1 MNKSIY
7 KKITIAS
14 FIMMASVA
22 LSRMTGLLREMS
34 IAYFGGTGGHV
45 DAYQVAFVIPEIL
58 NHILASGFLS
68 VTFIPL
74 FSKYIVEKNEDKG
87 WEAFSAILSC
97 FGTVLLV
104 LIIIAFYFAPDI
116 VDIIAPGLYDP
127 ETKALAVRMTRIIIP
142 AQFFF
147 FTGGMFMAVQFAKEK
162 FTIPALAPVIYN
174 IGIIFGG
181 IILSPYVELEGFSW
195 GVLGG
200 AFSGNFLLQY
210 YGAKKVKMRF
220 KFNFNFLDKD
230 LIQYVKLTI
239 PLMVGLGMTFSAE
252 FFLKFFGSYLPEGS
266 IAGLN
271 YGFRIM
277 LLVVGFFGQAVSV
290 ASFPFMAKLYAE
302 KKIDELNDLL
312 NKTMKYISLIIPF
325 SVLLIIVRSEVVFL
339 IFQRGSFNS
348 ASSDMTSDILLY
360 LLLGSFAFSAQTIVS
375 RGYYASLNTM
385 TPAVFGTI
393 AVLCSLPLYKYFTDM
408 MGACGLAFAIS
419 ISATLQVFLLYFL
432 WNRKTGNRSFSV
444 SVLIFKMVVI
454 GFVTGC
460 LLYWFR
466 QFILSY
472 ADIKTVFGAVFVMFS
487 TGMVF
492 LVLLFL
498 FGYLLKIKEFFELLN
513 IVINRLFKKQSFFSS
528 RF

>member
-14 FIMMASVA
+14 LIMMVSVA
-22 LSRMTGLLREMS
+22 LSRVTGLLREMS
-34 IAYFGGTGGHV
+34 IAYFGGTGALV

-68 VTFIPL
+68 VTFIPI
-74 FSKYIVEKNEDKG
+74 FSKYIEENNEERS
-87 WEAFSAILSC
+87 WEAFSTILSC
-97 FGTVLLV
+97 FGTVLLIFIV
-104 LIIIAFYFAPDI
+104 IAFYFTPDI
-116 VDIIAPGLYDP
+116 VEIIAPGLYDP
-127 ETKALAVRMTRIIIP
+127 ETKSLAVKMTRIILP

-147 FTGGMFMAVQFAKEK
+147 FTGGVVMAGQFAREK
-162 FTIPALAPVIYN
+162 FFIPAVAPFIYN
-174 IGIIFGG
+174 AGIILAGVL
-181 IILSPYVELEGFSW
+181 LSPYVKIEGFSW

-200 AFSGNFLLQY
+200 AFLGSFLLQY
-210 YGAKKVKMRF
+210 YGARKVKMKF
-220 KFNFNFLDKD
+220 KFNFNFLNRD

-252 FFLKFFGSYLPEGS
+252 FFLKFFGSYLPAGS

-277 LLVVGFFGQAVSV
+277 FLLVGFFGQAVSV
-290 ASFPFMAKLYAE
+290 ASFPFMAKLYAQ
-302 KKIDELNDLL
+302 KKVDELNNLL
-312 NKTMKYISLIIPF
+312 NKTIKYLSLIIPF
-325 SVLLIIVRSEVVFL
+325 SVLLIIVRREVVFL

-348 ASSDMTSDILLY
+348 ASSDFTSDILLY
-360 LLLGSFAFSAQTIVS
+360 LLLGSFAFSVQTIVV

-393 AVLCSLPLYKYFTDM
+393 AVLCSLPLYKFFTDM

-432 WNRKTGNRSFSV
+432 WNRKTGNRSLSV
-444 SVLIFKMVVI
+444 CFLILKMILTGIVI
-454 GFVTGC
+454 GF

-466 QFILSY
+466 QFVLCY
-472 ADIKTVFGAVFVMFS
+472 ADIKTVFGVFFVMLS
-487 TGMVF
+487 TSVVF
-492 LVLLFL
+492 LLLLFL
-498 FGYLLKIKEFFELLN
+498 LGYLLKVKEFFELTDV
-513 IVINRLFKKQSFFSS
+513 VIKRFFLFL
-528 RF
+528 R